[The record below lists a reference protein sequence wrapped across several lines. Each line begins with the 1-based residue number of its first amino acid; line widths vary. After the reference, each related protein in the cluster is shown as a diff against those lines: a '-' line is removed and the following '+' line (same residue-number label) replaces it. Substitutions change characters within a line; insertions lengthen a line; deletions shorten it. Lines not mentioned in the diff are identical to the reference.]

1 MKKKLLIFHPALAPY
16 RVDQFNSLSKLF
28 ELEVVFIFE
37 NVVNNKFD
45 QSKLLS
51 LLEFKYSFLLK
62 GPIYKGRVFRFG
74 IYKKIKNFNP
84 DIIIGYEYSFI
95 TQYLIFLNRIGLIH
109 KEIGSTIDDSLDI
122 CNHIQSKGRY
132 FARQISVNRLDY
144 LIVMSTEVSLFYQKK
159 FNINTNR
166 IIVSPILQDPERLR
180 KDRNRLEI
188 IANQYFKKYNLM
200 GKKVLLFVGRFI
212 PEKGLFQF
220 INTIQIFLQEDHQL
234 ILILVG
240 NGEERKSI
248 EVLLKK
254 NILEKKVIFP
264 GRFEGQNLNAWYLC
278 ASGFVLPST
287 YEPFGAVVNEALIF
301 GLKVFCSK
309 YAGSS
314 YLVSNEKGLLFD
326 PLSEKDTI
334 NKLNIF
340 LNEIEIFENVNLM
353 NNPSLMSN
361 HNNKFLLEWSKLI
374 DK

>member
-287 YEPFGAVVNEALIF
+287 FEPFGAVVNESLIF

-314 YLVSNEKGLLFD
+314 YLVDTEKGVLFD
-326 PLSEKDTI
+326 PLSEKDTVY
-334 NKLNIF
+334 KLNLF
-340 LNEIEIFENVNLM
+340 LKEIDVINNVNLM
-353 NNPSLMSN
+353 NKPSLMSN
-361 HNNKFLLEWSKLI
+361 HKSDFVFEWSKLNT
-374 DK
+374 K